1 MVGKLGLLPGA
12 QCVLVTERPRVLGG
26 QVTLEGHCLPES
38 WIRPEPELLGALFL
52 LGERVWRRDVL
63 AEGRTLSGKLGKNSA
78 PDLKRSAKPG
88 SREAQPRVCW
98 GQRDIMAGLQG

>member
-1 MVGKLGLLPGA
+1 MGKLGLLPGA
-12 QCVLVTERPRVLGG
+12 QCVLVTEGPRVLGG

-63 AEGRTLSGKLGKNSA
+63 AEGRDAIRKTWQEFS
-78 PDLKRSAKPG
+78 PRSKEV
-88 SREAQPRVCW
+88 S
-98 GQRDIMAGLQG
+98 